1 MSLQNPPPMVRCPH
15 CGADNDDAPEHR
27 TLACWKCL
35 GELPKKKPYTAPKM
49 TQLDSE
55 AIFNPEAKTRRDA
68 AKWERLRL
76 AAVEAASLSGDEH
89 ARSIRDFVLRLM
101 WER

>member
-1 MSLQNPPPMVRCPH
+1 MVRCPH

-35 GELPKKKPYTAPKM
+35 GELPKKKPYSTPKM

-55 AIFNPEAKTRRDA
+55 AIFNPEAKTRRYA
-68 AKWERLRL
+68 LKWEKLEVFARTMPQPTMNEL
-76 AAVEAASLSGDEH
+76 AQ
-89 ARSIRDFVLRLM
+89 FVIRLM
-101 WER
+101 GER